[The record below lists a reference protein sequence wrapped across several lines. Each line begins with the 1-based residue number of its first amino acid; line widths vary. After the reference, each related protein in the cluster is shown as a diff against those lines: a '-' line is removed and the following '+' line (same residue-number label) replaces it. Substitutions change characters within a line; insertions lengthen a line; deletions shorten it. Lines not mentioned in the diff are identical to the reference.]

1 MVLTETKK
9 YIVISN
15 VPPQGRAHQ
24 HGLSCKKG
32 PVGST
37 KATGMQAQERSYI
50 MIKWKKSPTEQSIWK
65 IH

>member
-1 MVLTETKK
+1 MVLKETKN

-32 PVGST
+32 LVGSM
-37 KATGMQAQERSYI
+37 KGTGMQAQEL
-50 MIKWKKSPTEQSIWK
+50 
-65 IH
+65 HHD